1 MNAANKVR
9 SFLAAMGAEH
19 SSIDNSFQGEYK
31 YGDSTGNR
39 TSALTTIEHADAR
52 MKQRLGMN
60 QPITEIYDNSP
71 MVNQQFYS
79 PQTIM
84 QPVTPMVQK
93 VSREDRLNK
102 LLGKSPQPQQ
112 PQIVQNNEHLQ
123 LIAAIKEALEPVTE
137 QLEDIAILN
146 GLLVQRIEKLI
157 KIVDP
162 DADLDDTP
170 QTEQSISFQEPIE
183 EEIPE
188 PMEVYNP
195 EVTMSLTD
203 DEEVPVVTQTKK
215 KRKKT
220 T

>member
-39 TSALTTIEHADAR
+39 TSALTTIENADAR
-52 MKQRLGMN
+52 MKQRLGIN

-71 MVNQQFYS
+71 MMNQQFYS

-84 QPVTPMVQK
+84 QPVTQMTQK

-157 KIVDP
+157 KVVDP

-170 QTEQSISFQEPIE
+170 HTEQSISFQEPIE

>member
-1 MNAANKVR
+1 
-9 SFLAAMGAEH
+9 MGAEH
-19 SSIDNSFQGEYK
+19 SDIDKSFQGEYK

-39 TSALTTIEHADAR
+39 TSALTTIEYADEQ
-52 MKQRLGMN
+52 MKRRLGMSQPIAESYNMNPIMN
-60 QPITEIYDNSP
+60 QPFYIP
-71 MVNQQFYS
+71 QQVV
-79 PQTIM
+79 
-84 QPVTPMVQK
+84 QPVVQQPK

-102 LLGKSPQPQQ
+102 LLGKTVQSQPAQV
-112 PQIVQNNEHLQ
+112 VQNDQHLQ

-157 KIVDP
+157 KVVDP
-162 DADLDDTP
+162 DAVLDDNNIQP
-170 QTEQSISFQEPIE
+170 PEVSFQEPNE
-183 EEIPE
+183 EESFE

-203 DEEVPVVTQTKK
+203 DEEAPVVTQTKK

>member
-1 MNAANKVR
+1 MSSANKVR

-19 SSIDNSFQGEYK
+19 SDIDKSFQGEYK

-39 TSALTTIEHADAR
+39 TSALTTIEYADEQ
-52 MKQRLGMN
+52 MKRRLGMS
-60 QPITEIYDNSP
+60 QPITEPYNMNPI
-71 MVNQQFYS
+71 MNQPFYI
-79 PQTIM
+79 PQQVV
-84 QPVTPMVQK
+84 QPAVQQPK

-102 LLGKSPQPQQ
+102 LLGKIAQPQPSQV
-112 PQIVQNNEHLQ
+112 VQNDQHLQ
-123 LIAAIKEALEPVTE
+123 LVAAIKEALEPVTE

-157 KIVDP
+157 KVVDP
-162 DADLDDTP
+162 DAVLDDNNI
-170 QTEQSISFQEPIE
+170 QSQEVPFQEPNE
-183 EEIPE
+183 EESFE
-188 PMEVYNP
+188 SMEVYNP

-203 DEEVPVVTQTKK
+203 DEEAPVVAQTKK

>member
-1 MNAANKVR
+1 MDAANKVR

-19 SSIDNSFQGEYK
+19 SNIDKSFQGDYK

-39 TSALTTIEHADAR
+39 TSALTTIEYADT
-52 MKQRLGMN
+52 MLKQRLGMN
-60 QPITEIYDNSP
+60 QPIAENYTSTP
-71 MVNQQFYS
+71 VMNQQFYNS
-79 PQTIM
+79 QPMM
-84 QPVTPMVQK
+84 QPVMTPAQK

-102 LLGKSPQPQQ
+102 LLGKSTQPQPQ
-112 PQIVQNNEHLQ
+112 PIVQNDQYLQ
-123 LIAAIKEALEPVTE
+123 LVAAIKEALEPVTE

-157 KIVDP
+157 KVVDP
-162 DADLDDTP
+162 EAVLDDSP
-170 QTEQSISFQEPIE
+170 QPEQPSFHEEPE
-183 EEIPE
+183 EEFSE

-203 DEEVPVVTQTKK
+203 DEEAPVTTQTKK

>member
-1 MNAANKVR
+1 MSSANKVR

-19 SSIDNSFQGEYK
+19 SDIDKSFQGEYK

-39 TSALTTIEHADAR
+39 TSALTTIEYADEQ
-52 MKQRLGMN
+52 MKRRLGMSQPIAESYNMNPIMN
-60 QPITEIYDNSP
+60 QPFYIP
-71 MVNQQFYS
+71 QQVV
-79 PQTIM
+79 
-84 QPVTPMVQK
+84 QPVVQQPK

-102 LLGKSPQPQQ
+102 LLGKTVQSQPAQV
-112 PQIVQNNEHLQ
+112 VQNDQHLQ

-157 KIVDP
+157 KVVDP
-162 DADLDDTP
+162 DAVLDDNNIQP
-170 QTEQSISFQEPIE
+170 PEVSFQEPNE
-183 EEIPE
+183 EESFE

-203 DEEVPVVTQTKK
+203 DEEAPVVTQTKK

>member
-39 TSALTTIEHADAR
+39 TSALTTIENADAR

-60 QPITEIYDNSP
+60 QPIAETYDNSP
-71 MVNQQFYS
+71 MINHQFYS

>member
-1 MNAANKVR
+1 
-9 SFLAAMGAEH
+9 MGAEH
-19 SSIDNSFQGEYK
+19 SDIDKSFQGEYK

-39 TSALTTIEHADAR
+39 TSALTTIEYADEQ
-52 MKQRLGMN
+52 MKRRLGMSQPIAESYNMNPIMN
-60 QPITEIYDNSP
+60 QPFYIP
-71 MVNQQFYS
+71 QQVV
-79 PQTIM
+79 
-84 QPVTPMVQK
+84 QPVVQQPK

-102 LLGKSPQPQQ
+102 LLGKTAQPQPVQV
-112 PQIVQNNEHLQ
+112 VQNDQHLQ
-123 LIAAIKEALEPVTE
+123 LVAAIKEALEPVTE

-157 KIVDP
+157 KVVDP
-162 DADLDDTP
+162 DAVLDDNNIQP
-170 QTEQSISFQEPIE
+170 QEVSFQEPNE
-183 EEIPE
+183 EDSFE

-203 DEEVPVVTQTKK
+203 DEEAPVVTQTKK

>member
-19 SSIDNSFQGEYK
+19 SNIDKSFQGDYK

-60 QPITEIYDNSP
+60 QPIAENYTSTP
-71 MVNQQFYS
+71 VMNQQFYT
-79 PQTIM
+79 PQPMM
-84 QPVTPMVQK
+84 QPVMAPVQK

-102 LLGKSPQPQQ
+102 LLGKSTQPQPQ
-112 PQIVQNNEHLQ
+112 PIVQNDQHLQ
-123 LIAAIKEALEPVTE
+123 LVTAIKEALEPVTE

-157 KIVDP
+157 KVVDP
-162 DADLDDTP
+162 EAVLDDSP
-170 QTEQSISFQEPIE
+170 QPEQPSFHEETE
-183 EEIPE
+183 EEFSE

-203 DEEVPVVTQTKK
+203 DEEAPVTTQTKK

>member
-1 MNAANKVR
+1 
-9 SFLAAMGAEH
+9 MGAEH
-19 SSIDNSFQGEYK
+19 SDIDKSFQGEYK

-39 TSALTTIEHADAR
+39 TSALTTIEYADEQ
-52 MKQRLGMN
+52 MKRRLGMSPPIAESYNMNPIMN
-60 QPITEIYDNSP
+60 QPFYIP
-71 MVNQQFYS
+71 QQVV
-79 PQTIM
+79 
-84 QPVTPMVQK
+84 QPVVQQPK

-102 LLGKSPQPQQ
+102 LLGKTVQSQPAQV
-112 PQIVQNNEHLQ
+112 VQNDQHLQ

-157 KIVDP
+157 KVVDP
-162 DADLDDTP
+162 DAVLDNNNIQP
-170 QTEQSISFQEPIE
+170 PEVSFQEPNE
-183 EEIPE
+183 EESFE

-203 DEEVPVVTQTKK
+203 DEEAPVVTQTKK

>member
-19 SSIDNSFQGEYK
+19 SNIDKSFQGDYK

-39 TSALTTIEHADAR
+39 TSALTTIEHADAVL
-52 MKQRLGMN
+52 KQRLGMN
-60 QPITEIYDNSP
+60 QPIAKNYTNIP
-71 MVNQQFYS
+71 VMNQQFFN
-79 PQTIM
+79 PQPIM
-84 QPVTPMVQK
+84 QPAMAPVQK

-102 LLGKSPQPQQ
+102 LLGKSTQPQPQ
-112 PQIVQNNEHLQ
+112 PIVQNDQHLQ
-123 LIAAIKEALEPVTE
+123 LVAAIKEALEPVTE

-157 KIVDP
+157 KVVDP
-162 DADLDDTP
+162 EAVLDDSP
-170 QTEQSISFQEPIE
+170 QPVQPSFHEEAE
-183 EEIPE
+183 EEFSE

-203 DEEVPVVTQTKK
+203 DEEAPVTTQTKK